1 MENSEEARMVALRK
15 MNNVWIRNDKIKQT
29 TSARL
34 KLYRTLVKPILMYYS
49 GQKGEEDL
57 DAFHRKQLR
66 LVLNMKYPVKMRSRS
81 VYKMTLEE
89 KKKCW
94 SIYWGIVGNCSDM
107 SSECTKEH
115 QLSNQSCI
123 TSRTAKLLSFVADHE
138 STCPGSSTKIWRKVL
153 CRQYAIELKLLEDLQ
168 RLTVVALDRMQ
179 WKNLVERM
187 CGCC

>member
-138 STCPGSSTKIWRKVL
+138 STCPEARPRSGAKFCV
-153 CRQYAIELKLLEDLQ
+153 DN
-168 RLTVVALDRMQ
+168 MQ
-179 WKNLVERM
+179 LNWSCWKTYKDWQWLPLI
-187 CGCC
+187 GCNGRTW